1 MQLPENKKL
10 NIDEILK
17 DLDHYRPRRKGWTWR
32 KCLPKGTKVGNFIY
46 DQISEPMEKSIP
58 LPAAHYFGNI
68 DPQPDAVITSEIAS
82 GRFEND
88 LRRMRM
94 AAWHGA
100 DHIMVIRTLGQSH
113 IDRLMEGTPEGIGGI
128 PITRKQIRAS
138 RKALDIIE
146 DEVGRPINYH
156 SYVSGVAGP
165 EIAVLFVEEGVNG
178 AHQDPQYNVLY
189 RGINPVR
196 SFVDAAVAKKIMS
209 SVDMLQIDGA
219 HNANA
224 SAKMAWKV
232 MPELLVQHAINCS
245 FSVKA
250 GMKKNNIALS
260 TVPPVVSPTPEFK
273 LNFIYAL
280 TVRELFKDFK
290 FRAQMNTRYIESD
303 LFDATRVHVLDTLIS
318 RLTSVDIQSTIT
330 PDEGRNVPWH
340 VNSVRGVETAKHTLI
355 ALDGI
360 KDILKVND
368 NYVRP
373 KMRELKMRA
382 ILMMEEILEIGGYF
396 EAVEEAF
403 FIDNGYYPERNGD
416 GIARKKDGGIGA
428 GSVVPRDEDYMAPV
442 CEHFG
447 NNNIPDELDKPC
459 DLIGGCTLHN
469 PDKIQYIDELDETDN
484 VELRMKE
491 TERIRKHSTIKPE
504 VEWAGDGIIQLD
516 LTIPEDQDYAEAA
529 AIAIAKKLG
538 LEDPAVLNKTPLHP
552 KEGTYIELKAK
563 VPFEINKK
571 ELKLSQKPGVLPEEE
586 ITKFVSKN
594 RIHVVAGTVGNDE
607 HSVGLREILDIKHSG
622 IEKFG
627 IKYTYLGTSVPPE
640 KFIDAAIETGADA
653 ILVST
658 IITHNEVH
666 VENMKKIHELAIE
679 KGIRDKIMI
688 IAGGTQINN
697 ELAVNCGMDAGF
709 GRGTKGIHVAT
720 FLVKK
725 KKEQI
730 KKVK

>member
-1 MQLPENKKL
+1 
-10 NIDEILK
+10 
-17 DLDHYRPRRKGWTWR
+17 
-32 KCLPKGTKVGNFIY
+32 
-46 DQISEPMEKSIP
+46 
-58 LPAAHYFGNI
+58 
-68 DPQPDAVITSEIAS
+68 
-82 GRFEND
+82 
-88 LRRMRM
+88 
-94 AAWHGA
+94 
-100 DHIMVIRTLGQSH
+100 
-113 IDRLMEGTPEGIGGI
+113 
-128 PITRKQIRAS
+128 
-138 RKALDIIE
+138 
-146 DEVGRPINYH
+146 
-156 SYVSGVAGP
+156 
-165 EIAVLFVEEGVNG
+165 
-178 AHQDPQYNVLY
+178 
-189 RGINPVR
+189 
-196 SFVDAAVAKKIMS
+196 
-209 SVDMLQIDGA
+209 
-219 HNANA
+219 
-224 SAKMAWKV
+224 MAWKV
-232 MPELLVQHAINCS
+232 MPELLVQHAINS
-245 FSVKA
+245 NFSVKA
-250 GMKKNNIALS
+250 GMKKENIALS

-280 TVRELFKDFK
+280 TLRELFKGFK

-318 RLTSVDIQSTIT
+318 RLTSVDVQSTIT

-340 VNSVRGVETAKHTLI
+340 VNSVRGIETAKHTLI

-368 NYVRP
+368 EYVRP

-396 EAVEEAF
+396 EAVEQGF
-403 FIDNGYYPERNGD
+403 FVDNGYYPERNGD

-447 NNNIPDELDKPC
+447 KNNLPDDIDKPC
-459 DLIGGCTLHN
+459 DLIDGCTLHN

-484 VELRMKE
+484 VEIRMKE
-491 TERIRKHSTIKPE
+491 SEKYRKSSMIKPE
-504 VEWAGDGIIQLD
+504 VEWAGDGVIQID

-538 LEDPAVLNKTPLHP
+538 LEDPTVLNKTPLHP

-563 VPFEINKK
+563 VPFEIDK
-571 ELKLSQKPGVLPEEE
+571 ENLELPQKPDVLPEED

-594 RIHVVAGTVGNDE
+594 PMHVVAGTVGNDE

-640 KFIDAAIETGADA
+640 KFIDAAIEIGADA

-666 VENMKKIHELAIE
+666 VENMKKIHQLAIE

-688 IAGGTQINN
+688 IAGGTQISN

-709 GRGTKGIHVAT
+709 GRGTKGVHVAT

-725 KKEQI
+725 KKEQL
-730 KKVK
+730 KKGK